1 MLAVS
6 CCSALGVGPLGPWD
20 RGAARPSWKGWRG
33 VLGFPTVSPRPFRAA
48 IYIRVNIGSAFSRK
62 DKVGWPIWH
71 CCVASQCC
79 PPGMLGQGP
88 GGQAWTS
95 VAWCFRKP
103 EPHHS
108 CAPTLPGGRGE
119 SLHGE
124 VSLPTETV
132 PAPTWVFKTDWMEP
146 AAKYLPKKNRQG
158 VCGIA
163 ALWWPLWSLRRAQ
176 ETLKEWVSPI
186 DSRQVD
192 PPTTLASHTR
202 PSVSPVDCK

>member
-20 RGAARPSWKGWRG
+20 RGAACPSWKGWRG

-108 CAPTLPGGRGE
+108 CAPTLPGGEAGVASWRG
-119 SLHGE
+119 
-124 VSLPTETV
+124 VPT
-132 PAPTWVFKTDWMEP
+132 
-146 AAKYLPKKNRQG
+146 NRD
-158 VCGIA
+158 
-163 ALWWPLWSLRRAQ
+163 RA
-176 ETLKEWVSPI
+176 SPHLGLQ
-186 DSRQVD
+186 DRLDGACRQV
-192 PPTTLASHTR
+192 LAKKEQTR
-202 PSVSPVDCK
+202 CLWHCCPLVAAVVTAQGSGNVEGMGQSN